1 LKKTLK
7 VFAFAAAYLVA
18 YLFVLFVLLYGA
30 DFLVSNFHLQ
40 YADLVAFVFG
50 NLLMIGLLIY
60 FRHRTRDRWFRAEA
74 ERWLA
79 NRSRRG
85 TSRGHL
91 WRKRLRRGIV
101 WIPSAVVLVIF
112 LFFPETAGLVSHLFC
127 GRSVHLNQYR
137 LETPMSWIVASGGST
152 SSAWV
157 IAGKGIG
164 RVGLRPYC
172 RMEPPIS
179 EMVFYVTSSPPN
191 EEILAHAKVLSTQT
205 MQLGGETLICWDII
219 ENADRRL
226 TPVDPRFAVILCST
240 PQNDFHTDFVGPR
253 SESSAF
259 YDALRSITLTQ

>member
-1 LKKTLK
+1 MKQILKA
-7 VFAFAAAYLVA
+7 FAFAAGYLVA

-30 DFLVSNFHLQ
+30 DFVSNFHLQ
-40 YADLVAFVFG
+40 YADLLPCFG

-60 FRHRTRDRWFRAEA
+60 FRYRTCDRWIRAEA

-79 NRSRRG
+79 NRSCSRN
-85 TSRGHL
+85 SRGHL
-91 WRKRLRRGIV
+91 WRKTLPAGLFDSFGGGASD
-101 WIPSAVVLVIF
+101 IPV
-112 LFFPETAGLVSHLFC
+112 FPETAGLVSHLLC

-137 LETPMSWIVASGGST
+137 LETPMSWIVASGSST

-164 RVGLRPYC
+164 RVGLRPYW

-191 EEILAHAKVLSTQT
+191 EEILAHARVLSTQT